1 MWLHVLVLMASQA
14 WDSHD
19 ESESSNSVFQQE
31 HAQEN
36 PHQGNASQA
45 TSETFYNGI
54 VNTARLLIKRL
65 TYFGIKEMVKY
76 IFAHCCCMHR
86 ATVFVTKVT
95 LRQSLTQSPKV
106 TPSSQRFNS
115 IVLVKSI
122 IIFLVF
128 FVKTPSYRGTL
139 WRDRE
144 SGQQQSLVNLD
155 E

>member
-1 MWLHVLVLMASQA
+1 
-14 WDSHD
+14 
-19 ESESSNSVFQQE
+19 
-31 HAQEN
+31 
-36 PHQGNASQA
+36 
-45 TSETFYNGI
+45 
-54 VNTARLLIKRL
+54 
-65 TYFGIKEMVKY
+65 
-76 IFAHCCCMHR
+76 MHR

-95 LRQSLTQSPKV
+95 LRQSLTQSLKV

-139 WRDRE
+139 WRDHE

>member
-65 TYFGIKEMVKY
+65 TYFGIFYLGNGEIY
-76 IFAHCCCMHR
+76 FCPLLLHA
-86 ATVFVTKVT
+86 
-95 LRQSLTQSPKV
+95 QSYCV
-106 TPSSQRFNS
+106 
-115 IVLVKSI
+115 
-122 IIFLVF
+122 
-128 FVKTPSYRGTL
+128 
-139 WRDRE
+139 RD
-144 SGQQQSLVNLD
+144 
-155 E
+155 